1 MTGTLGLFS
10 LVDLFQLLASS
21 SRTGRLMVDH
31 PEGAARVYFDKGRV
45 VHADFNGFTGEEAVY
60 ALFRDERGSFEFT
73 LGMAAPETSIRGG
86 TENLLLEAIRRLD
99 ESQRGAQGATVAL
112 SDDAVPAFTDL
123 SATNLTLQPF
133 ETAILRFVDGRRD
146 LGRIAA
152 DAGADM
158 SEVKAVVARLIQLG
172 ALTVRTQKPRVA
184 RLVTK
189 LSRDLPAGSVG
200 VDPNL
205 MGGWQR
211 VLSYLPDHIA
221 CRRPDGR
228 VDVFRVHPVQGA
240 GPYVLVSRD
249 TLFSSNLAVNVT
261 LLVKPV

>member
-1 MTGTLGLFS
+1 
-10 LVDLFQLLASS
+10 
-21 SRTGRLMVDH
+21 MVDH

-45 VHADFNGFTGEEAVY
+45 VHADFNGLAGEEAVY

-73 LGMAAPETSIRGG
+73 LGLAAPETSIRGG

-112 SDDAVPAFTDL
+112 EDDAVPSFTDAS
-123 SATNLTLQPF
+123 SAADLTLQPF
-133 ETAILRFVDGRRD
+133 ETAILNFVDGRRNVT
-146 LGRIAA
+146 RIAA
-152 DAGADM
+152 DAGAEPA
-158 SEVKAVVARLIQLG
+158 EVKAVVARLIQLG
-172 ALTVRTQKPRVA
+172 ALSVRTQKARVA

-189 LSRDLPAGSVG
+189 LAKDLPAGAIG

-211 VLSYLPDHIA
+211 VLGYLPDHIA

-240 GPYVLVSRD
+240 GPFVLISRD
-249 TLFSSNLAVNVT
+249 TLFSSNLAVNTT